1 MYVVC
6 LALYVAS
13 GSSGAPPP
21 PYPTPPCTTARSLA
35 VNFPDT
41 GQPTSREPSLPSP
54 PAHPFSG
61 VPGTVLYRY
70 EGLHQYSSY
79 STVLYSTV
87 YSTVQYCTVYSTVQ
101 YCTGTVVPGTVMY
114 SMQITDSRP
123 GRQVKYCI
131 GTGDIYRLGLRIL
144 RLGGSE

>member
-61 VPGTVLYRY
+61 VPGTVLYR
-70 EGLHQYSSY
+70 
-79 STVLYSTV
+79 
-87 YSTVQYCTVYSTVQ
+87 
-101 YCTGTVVPGTVMY
+101 
-114 SMQITDSRP
+114 
-123 GRQVKYCI
+123 
-131 GTGDIYRLGLRIL
+131 
-144 RLGGSE
+144 